1 MTTMQYTSITG
12 KAGGYNMMIEL
23 NTQGITDKAA

>member
-12 KAGGYNMMIEL
+12 KAGDYNMMIGL
-23 NTQGITDKAA
+23 NTQGITDKVA